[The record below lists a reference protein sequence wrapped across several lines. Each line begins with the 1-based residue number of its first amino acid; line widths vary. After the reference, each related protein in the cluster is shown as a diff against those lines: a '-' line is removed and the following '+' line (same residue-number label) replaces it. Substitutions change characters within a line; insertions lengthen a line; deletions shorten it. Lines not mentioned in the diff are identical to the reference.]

1 MQKAQ
6 SDWHHAQTILQSV
19 GDVSVGVDAR
29 SLSEIVEDVE
39 FNELHVLARFWAR
52 VTSVR
57 LSGLRVQNTIQVGL
71 TNSFPQIIADIKST
85 EIYNGLADTHGVKP
99 IARGPCGE
107 TKSDSRTTC

>member
-1 MQKAQ
+1 MGQQSPHVRIRCAQIEKRLALQKAQ
-6 SDWHHAQTILQSV
+6 SDWHRAQTILQSV

-71 TNSFPQIIADIKST
+71 TNSFPQIF
-85 EIYNGLADTHGVKP
+85 Y
-99 IARGPCGE
+99 
-107 TKSDSRTTC
+107 